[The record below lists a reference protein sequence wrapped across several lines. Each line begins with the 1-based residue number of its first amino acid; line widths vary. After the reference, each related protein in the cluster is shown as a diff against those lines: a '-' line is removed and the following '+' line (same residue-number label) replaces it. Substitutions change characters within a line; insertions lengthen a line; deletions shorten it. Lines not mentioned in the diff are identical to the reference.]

1 MESLSGTKKNSRSK
15 KRTVAPSS
23 SESQLPQYQGQVPQ
37 SAAPVL
43 PEEVVSQLTEDQL
56 H

>member
-1 MESLSGTKKNSRSK
+1 MESLSGTKKKSHSK
-15 KRTVAPSS
+15 KRTVVPSS
-23 SESQLPQYQGQVPQ
+23 SESQLTQYQGNQQ
-37 SAAPVL
+37 AAPVL